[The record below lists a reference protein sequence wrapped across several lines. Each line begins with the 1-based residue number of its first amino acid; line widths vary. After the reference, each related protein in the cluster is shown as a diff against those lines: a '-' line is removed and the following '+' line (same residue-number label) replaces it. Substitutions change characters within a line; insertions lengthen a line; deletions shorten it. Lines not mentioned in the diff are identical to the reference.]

1 MAITVKLVGALRH
14 FSGINELALD
24 CTVCMSI
31 RDLMNEVVKELPS
44 LERSL
49 IDRQFEDQRSNA
61 LVLVNGREISVL
73 NGLETELQDGDEV
86 VLVPF
91 VHGG

>member
-14 FSGINELALD
+14 FSGTNELTLD
-24 CTVCMSI
+24 CTVCASI

-49 IDRQFEDQRSNA
+49 IDQQFEDQRSNA
-61 LVLVNGREISVL
+61 LVLVNGKEISVL
-73 NGLETELQDGDEV
+73 NGLETKLQDGDEV